1 MKQPGE
7 PPLSWSN
14 FSLRQ
19 DCYIGWNPPQG
30 WSAAAG
36 GQNPMFPGN
45 PRKTWSLD
53 RPHGGHEQGIVRDDH
68 GQDQPTDK
76 ERAQREIRVDRGG
89 DRRTKPWQSAST
101 G

>member
-1 MKQPGE
+1 
-7 PPLSWSN
+7 
-14 FSLRQ
+14 
-19 DCYIGWNPPQG
+19 
-30 WSAAAG
+30 
-36 GQNPMFPGN
+36 MFPGN

-53 RPHGGHEQGIVRDDH
+53 RPHGGQEQGIVRDDH